1 MITTTAT
8 LIAMTTPQ
16 QWPAGQLLQH
26 AREREGLS
34 KAEAARRANLSE
46 SWWRRLETGVN
57 IRNGKKIPITPTPEA
72 VARAAQAVNLPVNQ
86 VLDAA
91 GFAPQRDDPQELQ
104 EEAAQ
109 LLKALPIALQREA
122 LAYIRGLTVGSR

>member
-1 MITTTAT
+1 
-8 LIAMTTPQ
+8 MTTPQ

-86 VLDAA
+86 ILDAA
-91 GFAPQRDDPQELQ
+91 GFAPQREAP
-104 EEAAQ
+104 EEIQAEAQQ
-109 LLKALPIALQREA
+109 LLAALPVSLQREA
-122 LAYIRGLTVGSR
+122 VAYIRGLTVGSRQS

>member
-1 MITTTAT
+1 
-8 LIAMTTPQ
+8 MTTPQ

>member
-1 MITTTAT
+1 MITTTDT

-122 LAYIRGLTVGSR
+122 LAYIRGLTVGNR

>member
-1 MITTTAT
+1 
-8 LIAMTTPQ
+8 MTTPQ
-16 QWPAGQLLQH
+16 QWPAGQLLQL

-86 VLDAA
+86 LLDAA
-91 GFAPQRDDPQELQ
+91 GFAPQREAP
-104 EEAAQ
+104 EEIQAEAQQ
-109 LLKALPIALQREA
+109 LLAALPVSLQREA
-122 LAYIRGLTVGSR
+122 VAYIRGLTVGSRQS

>member
-1 MITTTAT
+1 
-8 LIAMTTPQ
+8 MTTPQ

-122 LAYIRGLTVGSR
+122 LAYIRGLTVGNR

>member
-1 MITTTAT
+1 
-8 LIAMTTPQ
+8 MTTPQ

-104 EEAAQ
+104 EEAAK
-109 LLKALPIALQREA
+109 LLEALPIALQREA
-122 LAYIRGLTVGSR
+122 VAYIRGLTVGNR

>member
-1 MITTTAT
+1 
-8 LIAMTTPQ
+8 MTTPQ

-86 VLDAA
+86 LLDAA

-122 LAYIRGLTVGSR
+122 VAYIRGLTVGSRQS

>member
-1 MITTTAT
+1 
-8 LIAMTTPQ
+8 MTTPQ

-86 VLDAA
+86 LLDAA
-91 GFAPQRDDPQELQ
+91 GFAPQREAP
-104 EEAAQ
+104 EEIQAEAQQ
-109 LLKALPIALQREA
+109 LLAALPVSLQREA
-122 LAYIRGLTVGSR
+122 VAYIRGLTVGSRQS